1 MAHKLLFIGFIFC
14 SVVGTSQVGIGTT
27 SPDPAAMLDINAQIV
42 PGQYGGLKLP
52 TVTLAQRANI
62 ATPIPDGLMIYVAD
76 NPTRCL
82 QVFDAGQGAW
92 MNVYCMNKVPVASG
106 VDFTGTLQ
114 VGQTL
119 TATYTYSDFEG
130 NTEFGTTFQWYRA
143 SNGAGAGR
151 TAIGGATN
159 TTYTTTVADNGFFIA
174 VGVTPRAGA
183 GASPGVEALSA
194 YREIVTGVPVASD
207 LFISEYIEGS
217 SSNKY
222 IEIANF
228 TGANVDLSLYSIRL
242 YVNGQTIINTTLN
255 LSGTLSNGAVY
266 VIGNSSGTLYTPNIT
281 SGLANFNGDDALA
294 LVKGSVLIDVF
305 GRIGQDPGTA
315 WTQNGI
321 TTLDSTLVRKPGIG
335 PNNDNLP
342 GFPSLGAEWTQ
353 FPIDNA
359 TNLGSHIF

>member
-130 NTEFGTTFQWYRA
+130 NTEFGTTYQWYRA

-159 TTYTTTVADNGFFIA
+159 ATYTTTVADNGFFIA
-174 VGVTPRAGA
+174 VGVTPRANA

-228 TGANVDLSLYSIRL
+228 TGAVKDLSNYDLVGY
-242 YVNGQTIINTTLN
+242 Q
-255 LSGTLSNGAVY
+255 NGATSLSYTVSLTGLLANGSVY
-266 VIGNSSGTLYTPNIT
+266 VIGHGSGTIYTAQDLIFGFT
-281 SGLANFNGDDALA
+281 FNGDDDVALR
-294 LVKGSVLIDVF
+294 KNGTIIDLIGIIQTTREEV
-305 GRIGQDPGTA
+305 GT
-315 WTQNGI
+315 
-321 TTLDSTLVRKPGIG
+321 DETLVRNPGFG
-335 PNNDNLP
+335 PNTTFNKT
-342 GFPSLGAEWTQ
+342 SEWTVYPQNTQ
-353 FPIDNA
+353 F
-359 TNLGSHIF
+359 LGSHTF